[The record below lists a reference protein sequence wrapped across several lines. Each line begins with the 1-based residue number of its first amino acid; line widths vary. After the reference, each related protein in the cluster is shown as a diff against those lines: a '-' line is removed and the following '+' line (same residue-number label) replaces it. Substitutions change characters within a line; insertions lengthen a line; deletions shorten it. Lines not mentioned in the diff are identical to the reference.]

1 MKSLA
6 PAVLLTLAHS
16 LLNCASAADTENGKH
31 VYDLWCADCH
41 APTGERYGLPAG
53 FNVLQKRYGGSLPA
67 DLSQRTDLSAA
78 TIKARVRNG
87 LNVMPRTRKTE
98 ISDAEL
104 DDLVAYLRR
113 NNP

>member
-1 MKSLA
+1 MKWLVISVVFALA
-6 PAVLLTLAHS
+6 QCMMS
-16 LLNCASAADTENGKH
+16 CASAADIERGQR
-31 VYDLWCADCH
+31 VYELWCADCH

-53 FNVLQKRYGGSLPA
+53 FNVLQQRYHGSRPA

-78 TIKARVRNG
+78 TIRTMVRNG

-98 ISDAEL
+98 ISDSEL
-104 DDLVAYLRR
+104 EDLIAYVRR